1 MQISQENLE
10 QYYLKIIDKLNN
22 KVELFEKISKKY
34 SLIRLTI
41 FLVAIFLFIIFY
53 LNDYETTSFYV
64 AGGLGIIF
72 SILVYYHNKV
82 EKSIRRFKIYTEIKK
97 ENLARLNLDWSNIP
111 YNESLLGIS
120 PSPIEQD
127 LNVVEKKGL
136 LHLISTGIS
145 FESII
150 FLRNWLDVSEL
161 RKEQII
167 NRQKIIAELKNL
179 TRFRDKLLL
188 VSRLSLS
195 KEKLKVEITEW
206 LKNAVDKKGIKQF
219 TVLLTILSTANL
231 ILLVGY
237 FIGFLD
243 SYYYQLLIIYLFTY
257 FWGYRY
263 VKDIKSISD
272 NLFEEIRKYSS
283 IFNFIEK
290 YNYGNSDL
298 LKGLLKQ
305 FLHKHTLPSR
315 VLNSV
320 NFTIEVLNLRTNPFI
335 WFAIMCILPIDYLLA
350 LKVEKFRK
358 TIKSDF
364 PLWLKT
370 FNQLEAYSSLA
381 TFAYLNPEYS
391 FAKFDNNNLIVSEKL
406 GHPLIKYE
414 KRITNDFS
422 INDRNRTN
430 IITGS
435 NMSGKSTFLRT
446 IGINTLLGYAGSV
459 VCAKTFIISEYDLYT
474 CIKVSDSVID
484 GISYFYAEVKRL
496 KNIIDEIKKKDGS
509 SLVLID
515 EIYKGTNNVERFVG
529 SKAFIKYL
537 SEQRIFSIISTHDLE
552 MVNVENELKAV
563 NNYHFK
569 EIIDGNK
576 MTFDYKLMEGP
587 CPTTNALKIME
598 IEGLPT

>member
-1 MQISQENLE
+1 MQRSQENIE
-10 QYYLKIIDKLNN
+10 QYYLKIIDKLND

-34 SLIRLTI
+34 SLVRLAV
-41 FLVAIFLFIIFY
+41 FLAAIFLFIIFY
-53 LNDYETTSFYV
+53 LNDYEITSFYV
-64 AGGLGIIF
+64 GGGLGIVF

-82 EKSIRRFKIYTEIKK
+82 EKSIRRFKIYIEVKK
-97 ENLARLNLDWSNIP
+97 ENLARLNLDWNNIP

-145 FESII
+145 FESIT
-150 FLRNWLDVSEL
+150 FLRNWLNVSEL
-161 RKEQII
+161 RKEQIT

-188 VSRLSLS
+188 VSRHSLS

-206 LKNAVDKKGIKQF
+206 LKNAIDKRGIKQF
-219 TVLLTILSTANL
+219 TLLLSILSTTNL

-243 SYYYQLLIIYLFTY
+243 SYYYQLLIIYMFTY
-257 FWGYRY
+257 FLGYRY
-263 VKDIKSISD
+263 VKDIKRISD
-272 NLFEEIRKYSS
+272 ILFEEIRKYSS
-283 IFNFIEK
+283 IFSFIEK

-298 LKGLLKQ
+298 LKDLLKQ
-305 FLHKHTLPSR
+305 FLSKHTSPSR
-315 VLNSV
+315 VLNSI
-320 NFTIEVLNLRTNPFI
+320 NFTIEVLNLRANPFI

-350 LKVEKFRK
+350 LKVERFRK

-364 PLWLKT
+364 PIWLET
-370 FNQLEAYSSLA
+370 FNQLETYSSLA

-391 FAKFDNNNLIVSEKL
+391 FAKFDNNNLIVSERL

-422 INDRNRTN
+422 INDCNRTN

-459 VCAKTFIISEYDLYT
+459 VCAKKFIISKYDLYT

-496 KNIIDEIKKKDGS
+496 KNIIDEIEKRDGS

-515 EIYKGTNNVERFVG
+515 EIYKGTNNVERFIG
-529 SKAFIKYL
+529 SKALIKYL
-537 SEQRIFSIISTHDLE
+537 SEQKIFSVISTHDLK

-587 CPTTNALKIME
+587 CPTTNALKIMD